1 MPLKVIIIGG
11 VATGPKT
18 AARLRRLSL
27 DAEITV
33 VERQD
38 VLSYA
43 GCGMPYYIEDI
54 IKDYDELL
62 GGSTIR
68 DAEYFKEQK
77 GFTVLDQTEAL
88 KINREEKTV
97 TIKSMKTGETRDLPY
112 DKLVLATGASPFVPR
127 MEGTE
132 LNGVYRLYN
141 PHHAEAIK
149 KAVNLGCSKV
159 AVVGGGLIGM
169 ETCGA
174 FVARGCSTAV
184 IEMMPTLV
192 PNLLDEEMA
201 QLLENYLISKGVK
214 IVKGSPVAKIIDDGH
229 GNAVGV
235 KTANGR
241 IVDADMV
248 ILAIG
253 VRPNTELAAEAGLEI
268 GPTRAIAVNEYLQT
282 SDPDIYAGGD
292 CVECTNILTGEKIF
306 APLGSTANKHGRVI
320 ADNIMN
326 RGTKFPGV
334 GGTAVFKVLDW
345 NCGTTGLTE
354 KKALSLGY
362 DAVTTIAPRH
372 DYSNYIPGAEY
383 IFIKLIADRVSC
395 KVLGCQVVGEGDGV
409 KRIDVVA
416 TAIKFGS
423 NVKGIADL
431 DLGYAPAYSTAIDAI
446 AHAAN
451 VLRNKIQGLAHGV
464 SPVELKS
471 MLDSDEEFVLLDVR
485 DRDEYEEQR
494 FRDKRLVNIPV
505 DELKTRYGELPKGKQ
520 IVTYCATS
528 VRAYNAE
535 RTLRGLGFQDVEF
548 LDGSIRAWP
557 YLEYLTYVSGLSL

>member
-1 MPLKVIIIGG
+1 MPLKVLIIGG

-18 AARLRRLSL
+18 AARLRRLSS

-33 VERQD
+33 IERQD

-54 IKDYDELL
+54 IKEYDELL

-68 DAEYFKEQK
+68 DAEYFREKK
-77 GFTVLDQTEAL
+77 DFDVLDKTEAL
-88 KINREEKTV
+88 KINREKKTV
-97 TIKSMKTGETRDLPY
+97 TVKDLRTGETKDLPY
-112 DKLVLATGASPFVPR
+112 DKLVLALGASPFVPR

-132 LNGVYRLYN
+132 LNGVHRLYN

-149 KAVNLGCSKV
+149 QAVNLGCSKV

-174 FVARGCSTAV
+174 FVARGCSTTV
-184 IEMMPTLV
+184 IEMMPMLV
-192 PNLLDEEMA
+192 PNLLDDEMA
-201 QLLENYLISKGVK
+201 QMLENYLVSKGVK
-214 IVKGSPVAKIIDDGH
+214 IVKGSPVARIIDDGE
-229 GNAVGV
+229 GNAAGV
-235 KTANGR
+235 ETANGR
-241 IVDADMV
+241 KVDADMV

-253 VRPNTELAAEAGLEI
+253 VRTNTQLAVDAGLKI
-268 GPTRAIAVNEYLQT
+268 GPSHAIAVNEYLQT

-292 CVECTNILTGEKIF
+292 CVECTNILTGEKVF

-320 ADNIMN
+320 ADNIMD

-334 GGTAVFKVLDW
+334 GGTAVFRVLDW
-345 NCGTTGLTE
+345 NCGITGLTE

-362 DAVTTIAPRH
+362 DVVTTIAPRH
-372 DYSNYIPGAEY
+372 DYSDYIPGAKY
-383 IFIKLIADRVSC
+383 VFIKLIADKASC

-416 TAIKFGS
+416 TALKFGS

-464 SPVELKS
+464 SPVELRK
-471 MLDSDEEFVLLDVR
+471 MLDSDEDFVLLDVR

-494 FRDKRLVNIPV
+494 FKDKRVVLIPV
-505 DELKTRYGELPKGKQ
+505 DELKARYGELPKGKP

-535 RTLRGLGFQDVEF
+535 RTLRGLGFQDVKI

-557 YLEYLTYVSGLSL
+557 YLEYLTYAPGLSL

>member
-1 MPLKVIIIGG
+1 MKVLIIGG
-11 VATGPKT
+11 VAAGPKT
-18 AARLRRLSL
+18 AARLRRLSP

-33 VERQD
+33 IERQD

-54 IKDYDELL
+54 IKEYDELL
-62 GGSTIR
+62 GGAIIR
-68 DAEYFKEQK
+68 DAEYFKLNK
-77 GFTVLDQTEAL
+77 GFTVLDRTEAK
-88 KINREEKTV
+88 KINRAEKTV
-97 TIKSMKTGETRDLPY
+97 TVKDLRTGETRDLPY

-132 LNGVYRLYN
+132 LKGVHRLYN

-149 KAVNLGCSKV
+149 TAVNLGCRKV

-184 IEMMPTLV
+184 VEMMPTLV

-201 QLLENYLISKGVK
+201 QLLENYLVSKGVS

-229 GNAVGV
+229 GNAAGV
-235 KTANGR
+235 QTADGY
-241 IVDADMV
+241 IVEADMV

-253 VRPNTELAAEAGLEI
+253 VRPNTELALDAGLTV

-292 CVECTNILTGEKIF
+292 CVECTQIQTCEKVF

-320 ADNIMN
+320 ADNIMG
-326 RGTKFPGV
+326 RETKFPGV
-334 GGTAVFKVLDW
+334 GGTAVFKILDW

-354 KKALSLGY
+354 RKARSLGY
-362 DAVTTIAPRH
+362 DVVSTITPRH
-372 DYSNYIPGAEY
+372 DYSDYIPGAKY
-383 IFIKLIADRVSC
+383 TTIKLIADRKSC
-395 KVLGCQVVGEGDGV
+395 KVLGCQVVGDGDGV

-431 DLGYAPAYSTAIDAI
+431 DLGYAPAYSTAIDAV

-464 SPVELKS
+464 TPVELRV
-471 MLDSDEEFVLLDVR
+471 MLDSDADFVLLDVR
-485 DRDEYEEQR
+485 DRDEHRVQS
-494 FRDKRLVNIPV
+494 FRDKRVLNIPV
-505 DELKTRYGELPKGKQ
+505 AELKSRYSELPMDKE

-535 RTLRGLGFQDVEF
+535 RELRGYGYERVKY
-548 LDGSIRAWP
+548 LDGSIKAWP
-557 YLEYLTYVSGLSL
+557 YLEYLI

>member
-1 MPLKVIIIGG
+1 MSLKVLIIGG
-11 VATGPKT
+11 VAAGPKT
-18 AARLRRLSL
+18 AARLRRLSP

-33 VERQD
+33 IERQD

-54 IKDYDELL
+54 IKEYDELL
-62 GGSTIR
+62 GGVTIR
-68 DAEYFKEQK
+68 DADYFKENK
-77 GFTVLDQTEAL
+77 GFTVLDRTEAK
-88 KINREEKTV
+88 KINRAEKTV
-97 TIKSMKTGETRDLPY
+97 TIEDLRTGETKKLPY

-132 LNGVYRLYN
+132 LKGVHRLYN

-149 KAVNLGCSKV
+149 TAVNLGCRKV

-184 IEMMPTLV
+184 VEMMPTLV

-201 QLLENYLISKGVK
+201 QLLENYLVSRGVT
-214 IVKGSPVAKIIDDGH
+214 IVKGSSVAKIIDDGH
-229 GNAVGV
+229 GNAAGV
-235 KTANGR
+235 QTADGR
-241 IVDADMV
+241 VVEADMV

-253 VRPNTELAAEAGLEI
+253 VRPNTELAVDAGLTI

-292 CVECTNILTGEKIF
+292 CVECTHIQTGEKVF

-320 ADNIMN
+320 ADNIMG
-326 RGTKFPGV
+326 RETKFPGV
-334 GGTAVFKVLDW
+334 GGTAVFKILDW

-354 KKALSLGY
+354 NKAKSLGY
-362 DAVTTIAPRH
+362 DVVSTITPRH
-372 DYSNYIPGAEY
+372 DYSDYIPGAKY
-383 IFIKLIADRVSC
+383 TLIKLIADRKSY
-395 KVLGCQVVGEGDGV
+395 KVLGCQVVGDGDGV

-431 DLGYAPAYSTAIDAI
+431 DLGYAPAYSTAIDAV

-464 SPVELKS
+464 SPVGLRAL
-471 MLDSDEEFVLLDVR
+471 LDSDADFVLLDVR
-485 DRDEYEEQR
+485 GRDEHR
-494 FRDKRLVNIPV
+494 AKSFKDKRVLNIPV
-505 DELKTRYGELPKGKQ
+505 AELKTRYTELPRSKE

-535 RTLRGLGFQDVEF
+535 RELRGYGFEQVRY

-557 YLEYLTYVSGLSL
+557 YLEYLI

>member
-1 MPLKVIIIGG
+1 MSLKVLIIGG
-11 VATGPKT
+11 VAAGPKT
-18 AARLRRLSL
+18 AARLRRLNP

-33 VERQD
+33 IERQD

-54 IKDYDELL
+54 IKEYDDLL
-62 GGSTIR
+62 GGATIR
-68 DAEYFKEQK
+68 DAQYFKENK
-77 GFTVLDQTEAL
+77 GFTVLDKTEAK
-88 KINREEKTV
+88 KINRAEKTV
-97 TIKSMKTGETRDLPY
+97 TVEDLRTGETRDLPY

-132 LNGVYRLYN
+132 LKGVHRLYN
-141 PHHAEAIK
+141 PHHAQAIK
-149 KAVNLGCSKV
+149 SAVNLGCRKV

-174 FVARGCSTAV
+174 FVARGCSTSV

-201 QLLENYLISKGVK
+201 QLLENYLVSKGVK
-214 IVKGSPVAKIIDDGH
+214 IIKGSPVAKILDDGK

-235 KTANGR
+235 QTADGR
-241 IVDADMV
+241 TVEADMV

-253 VRPNTELAAEAGLEI
+253 VRPNTELAAEAGLTI
-268 GPTRAIAVNEYLQT
+268 GPTRAVAVNEYLQT

-292 CVECTNILTGEKIF
+292 CVECTNIQTGEKVF

-320 ADNIMN
+320 ADNIM
-326 RGTKFPGV
+326 GKETKFPGV

-354 KKALSLGY
+354 KKARSLGY
-362 DAVTTIAPRH
+362 DAVTTIAPKY
-372 DYSNYIPGAEY
+372 DYSDYIPGAKN
-383 IFIKLIADRVSC
+383 IDIKLIADRKSC

-423 NVKGIADL
+423 NLKGIADL

-464 SPVELKS
+464 SPVELRS
-471 MLDSDEEFVLLDVR
+471 LLDGDSDFVLLDVR
-485 DRDEYEEQR
+485 SREEYDAERFKDR
-494 FRDKRLVNIPV
+494 RLVNIPIN
-505 DELKTRYGELPKGKQ
+505 ELKTRYNELPKDKE
-520 IVTYCATS
+520 IIAYCATS

-535 RTLRGLGFQDVEF
+535 RELRGYGYENVKY

-557 YLEYLTYVSGLSL
+557 YLEYLT

>member
-1 MPLKVIIIGG
+1 MKVLIIGG
-11 VATGPKT
+11 VAAGPKT
-18 AARLRRLSL
+18 AARLRRLSP

-33 VERQD
+33 IERQD
-38 VLSYA
+38 VVSYA

-54 IKDYDELL
+54 IKEYDELL
-62 GGSTIR
+62 GGATIR
-68 DAEYFKEQK
+68 DAEYFKENK
-77 GFTVLDQTEAL
+77 GFTVLDRTEAK
-88 KINREEKTV
+88 KINRAEKTV
-97 TIKSMKTGETRDLPY
+97 TVEDLRTGETRNLPY

-132 LNGVYRLYN
+132 LKGVHRLYN

-149 KAVNLGCSKV
+149 TAVNLGCRKV

-184 IEMMPTLV
+184 VEMMPTLV

-201 QLLENYLISKGVK
+201 QLLENYLVSKGVK

-229 GNAVGV
+229 GNAAGV
-235 KTANGR
+235 QTADGH
-241 IVDADMV
+241 IVEADMV

-253 VRPNTELAAEAGLEI
+253 VRPNTELAVDAGLTL

-292 CVECTNILTGEKIF
+292 CVECTQIQTGEKMF

-320 ADNIMN
+320 ADNIMG
-326 RGTKFPGV
+326 RQTKFPGV
-334 GGTAVFKVLDW
+334 GGTAVFKILDW

-354 KKALSLGY
+354 RKARSLGI
-362 DAVTTIAPRH
+362 DAVTTITPRH
-372 DYSNYIPGAEY
+372 DYSNYIPGAKY
-383 IFIKLIADRVSC
+383 TTIKLIADRKSC
-395 KVLGCQVVGEGDGV
+395 KVLGCQVVGDGDGV
-409 KRIDVVA
+409 KRIDVIA

-431 DLGYAPAYSTAIDAI
+431 DLGYAPAYSTAIDAV

-464 SPVELKS
+464 TPVELRA
-471 MLDSDEEFVLLDVR
+471 MLDSDADFVLLDVR
-485 DRDEYEEQR
+485 DRDEHMAQS
-494 FRDKRLVNIPV
+494 FKDKRVINIPV
-505 DELKTRYGELPKGKQ
+505 AELKTRYNELPLNKE

-535 RTLRGLGFQDVEF
+535 RELRGYGYERVKY
-548 LDGSIRAWP
+548 LDGSIKAWP
-557 YLEYLTYVSGLSL
+557 YLEYLI

>member
-1 MPLKVIIIGG
+1 MTFFLSSMSLKVLIIGG
-11 VATGPKT
+11 VAAGPKT
-18 AARLRRLSL
+18 AARLRRLNP

-33 VERQD
+33 IERQD

-68 DAEYFKEQK
+68 DAEYFKENK
-77 GFTVLDQTEAL
+77 GFTVLDKTEAK
-88 KINREEKTV
+88 KINRATKTV
-97 TIKSMKTGETRDLPY
+97 TVEDLRTGVTQDLPY

-132 LNGVYRLYN
+132 LKGVHRLYN
-141 PHHAEAIK
+141 PHHAQAIK
-149 KAVNLGCSKV
+149 TAVNLGCRKV

-214 IVKGSPVAKIIDDGH
+214 IVKGSPVAKIIDDGS
-229 GNAVGV
+229 GNAAGV
-235 KTANGR
+235 QTADGR
-241 IVDADMV
+241 IVEADMV

-253 VRPNTELAAEAGLEI
+253 VRPNTELAVQAGLTI

-292 CVECTNILTGEKIF
+292 CVECTHIQTGEKVF

-320 ADNIMN
+320 ADNIM
-326 RGTKFPGV
+326 GKETKFPGV

-354 KKALSLGY
+354 KKAKSLGY
-362 DAVTTIAPRH
+362 DVVTTIAPKY
-372 DYSNYIPGAEY
+372 DYSDYIPGAKY
-383 IFIKLIADRVSC
+383 VDIKLIADRKSC

-416 TAIKFGS
+416 TAMKFGS

-451 VLRNKIQGLAHGV
+451 VLRNKIQGLAHAV
-464 SPVELKS
+464 SPIELRS
-471 MLDSDEEFVLLDVR
+471 MLDGDADFVLLDVR
-485 DRDEYEEQR
+485 SSEEYDAHR
-494 FRDKRLVNIPV
+494 IKDKRLVNIPV
-505 DELKTRYGELPKGKQ
+505 NELKTRHNELSKGKE
-520 IVTYCATS
+520 IVIYCATS

-535 RTLRGLGFQDVEF
+535 RELRGYGFDQVRY

-557 YLEYLTYVSGLSL
+557 YLEYLT